1 MDPSPRRRTRTLPF
15 QLGLVAAVIAFWVT
29 GCSHYNAINF
39 ATSTQFGVKVGV
51 NADKIPEVQVGYNR
65 QEAARVPVYLEQD
78 EDLAKAAKTS
88 GSPSVHTVLRQ
99 AQVLLQ
105 SQDTKDQSTGVKLV
119 KSLADKTANSLG
131 TNLVYQLAFAEAAKG
146 LGTGLDDKQPKTDPV
161 LLNSYIQ
168 AALDLPVETQRFH
181 EQGKFIGTRK
191 KDELADAYSVLGTFS
206 GDGAGSA
213 NTNSARVKIA
223 QFFATGIAAQE
234 LARAGGAATVN
245 PGAKSPEVLSLDER
259 DRERAI
265 GRSQQQASDGLTQL
279 ANHLAGF
286 PDAEKRGQE
295 LEKMLQG
302 IKLLDGDSVEARKKA
317 IAPPADAI
325 LIRQE
330 LGTYSQPNQVL
341 RMKKNVNL

>member
-65 QEAARVPVYLEQD
+65 QEAARVPVYLEQC
-78 EDLAKAAKTS
+78 EDLAKAAKTP

-105 SQDTKDQSTGVKLV
+105 SQDADNRSTGVKLV
-119 KSLADKTANSLG
+119 KSLAAKTGKTLG
-131 TNLVYQLAFAEAAKG
+131 TNLAYQLVFAEADNG
-146 LGTGLDDKQPKTDPV
+146 SVSTDPA
-161 LLNSYIQ
+161 LLISCIQ

-181 EQGKFIGTRK
+181 EQGKFIGTRN
-191 KDELADAYSVLGTFS
+191 KDEFADAYSVLGTFS

-245 PGAKSPEVLSLDER
+245 PGAKSPEVLSVEERLKERRIGRQQAEDTTALDEVAKVIFGEEKDSLEDRNKRAAKALADIALPQVNGAPAKLDEEATRFSKLKSVSAIR
-259 DRERAI
+259 DRLRLYE
-265 GRSQQQASDGLTQL
+265 
-279 ANHLAGF
+279 
-286 PDAEKRGQE
+286 GQGKQM
-295 LEKMLQG
+295 LE
-302 IKLLDGDSVEARKKA
+302 
-317 IAPPADAI
+317 
-325 LIRQE
+325 
-330 LGTYSQPNQVL
+330 
-341 RMKKNVNL
+341 NLNKTTN